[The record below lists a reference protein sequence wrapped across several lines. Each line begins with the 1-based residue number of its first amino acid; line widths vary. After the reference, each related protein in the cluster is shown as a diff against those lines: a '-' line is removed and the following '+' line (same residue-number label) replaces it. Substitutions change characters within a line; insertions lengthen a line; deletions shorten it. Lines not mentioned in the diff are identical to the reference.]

1 MCIGY
6 AYFEHKNLYKYT
18 MVARGQD
25 GLEVRSIIDLVL
37 VKKDM
42 LPYLQDMRAVRGMGG
57 SLSNYQITMLYC
69 VKLGWWGHGL
79 RGSGWRQEY

>member
-57 SLSNYQITMLYC
+57 GLSNHHVVLC
-69 VKLGWWGHGL
+69 KVRLVGAWLK
-79 RGSGWRQEY
+79 R